1 MEFTDTA
8 WFTYGI
14 VPLLIIIARIFDVT
28 LNTLRIIYLS
38 KGYRSLV
45 PILGFFEVLIW
56 LLAVTRIFQDL
67 DNWVSYIA
75 YPLGFAIGN
84 YVGMRIEERLAIGVE
99 LIRIITKKD
108 PRNLID
114 ALRDNG
120 FSVTAL
126 SAEGSKG
133 EVGILYSIINRKSL
147 QKFVKLIQE
156 FNPKAFYTIEDV
168 RFVSQHLRYSAL
180 KSANRKMAKSRG

>member
-1 MEFTDTA
+1 MEFTETL
-8 WFTYGI
+8 WFTYGV

-38 KGYRSLV
+38 KGYRAIV
-45 PILGFFEVLIW
+45 PILGFFEVFIW

-75 YPLGFAIGN
+75 YPLGFALGN
-84 YVGMRIEERLAIGVE
+84 YIGMKIEERLAIGVE

-108 PRNLID
+108 PGNLII
-114 ALRDNG
+114 ALRENG

-147 QKFVKLIQE
+147 PEYVQLIKE

-168 RFVSQHLRYSAL
+168 RFVSQHLRENAL
-180 KSANRKMAKSRG
+180 KPANRKMAKIRG